1 MHVWG
6 EAERNLS
13 AYQTPEPQPWGA
25 VTRRAVA
32 QRRSR
37 ASGLTRLLAEAIRG
51 FDSGFCCR
59 PVPPRFAVS
68 LLLSVLYL

>member
-1 MHVWG
+1 MFG
-6 EAERNLS
+6 AKPKGTFRP
-13 AYQTPEPQPWGA
+13 YQTPEPQPWGA

-59 PVPPRFAVS
+59 SACPPLRG
-68 LLLSVLYL
+68 LQ